1 MMRAMLVDD
10 HNVFRECLAL
20 VLERHTEFKE
30 CVQARSLAEA
40 REVLGD
46 SHRNLDLTIVDL
58 DLANGGGPDVIK
70 ELRVSHPD
78 VPVLAITFEP
88 DANSR
93 DQALRAGAAEVLTI
107 PTSSREIID
116 VARGLASE

>member
-58 DLANGGGPDVIK
+58 DLANGGGLDVIK

-78 VPVLAITFEP
+78 VPVLAITCE
-88 DANSR
+88 R
-93 DQALRAGAAEVLTI
+93 DSYRRDEALRAGAAEVLTMDA
-107 PTSSREIID
+107 TLRELVD
-116 VARGLASE
+116 GAKRLVGE

>member
-58 DLANGGGPDVIK
+58 DLAKGAAG
-70 ELRVSHPD
+70 VSSQRSGAGDH
-78 VPVLAITFEP
+78 
-88 DANSR
+88 
-93 DQALRAGAAEVLTI
+93 LRA
-107 PTSSREIID
+107 RC
-116 VARGLASE
+116 

>member
-20 VLERHTEFKE
+20 VLERHTKFKE

-58 DLANGGGPDVIK
+58 DLANGGGLDVIK

-107 PTSSREIID
+107 PASPREIID